1 MINKKLVSY
10 LKEDKKY
17 VYLQVLMQW
26 LALLSQIIIVAIMA
40 NMINEL
46 FIDQKINNLAIQVI
60 IIIIL
65 IFVKDH
71 YSGVIKD
78 ILVDRL
84 QCILLKPLK
93 ILKENYEL
101 LYIKRS

>member
-60 IIIIL
+60 IIIML
-65 IFVKDH
+65 IFVKGYFGRQATM
-71 YSGVIKD
+71 YSFKAAKNIKG
-78 ILVDRL
+78 
-84 QCILLKPLK
+84 K
-93 ILKENYEL
+93 
-101 LYIKRS
+101 